1 MNIKNNKNC
10 KITINDEG
18 IAVSE
23 KEKTADELFKELGY
37 EKIRNNKDF
46 EVYRKNDYNII
57 DFERN
62 DKRVY
67 KSAKYDTT
75 SDGITM
81 QELQAINKKCRELR
95 LDMMNKCK
103 YLAIRSKNYEKYFYC
118 RLNKKTINYTADC
131 IKCVKNELRKN
142 KGINK
147 KTSKQIKLEKSR
159 YSILTND
166 LDHCYICRFQG
177 KKVLRD
183 DLHEVYGGANRK
195 RSILNG
201 LVVPLCRK
209 HHQNDEILNEL
220 KVAMQK
226 MYEVNHTRDEFIKLI
241 GKSYIK

>member
-18 IAVSE
+18 TAVSE
-23 KEKTADELFKELGY
+23 KRKTADELFEELGY
-37 EKIRNNKDF
+37 KNTFHNFYEHDF
-46 EVYRKNDYNII
+46 GTLITFSE
-57 DFERN
+57 E
-62 DKRVY
+62 Y
-67 KSAKYDTT
+67 KEISVNGHIGTE
-75 SDGITM
+75 
-81 QELQAINKKCRELR
+81 ELQAINKKVRELR

-103 YLAIRSKNYEKYFYC
+103 YITIRTKNYEKYFYC
-118 RLNKKTINYTADC
+118 RLNKKIINYTTEC
-131 IKCVKNELRKN
+131 IKCVKNEPRKN

-166 LDHCYICRFQG
+166 LEHCYICRFQG

-209 HHQNDEILNEL
+209 HHQNEEILSEL
-220 KVAMQK
+220 KVATQQI
-226 MYEVNHTRDEFIKLI
+226 YELNHTRDEFIKLI

>member
-10 KITINDEG
+10 KITINDEE
-18 IAVSE
+18 AE
-23 KEKTADELFKELGY
+23 KYTIKLETADKMFERLGY
-37 EKIRNNKDF
+37 KKIRNNKDF

-57 DFERN
+57 DFEKN
-62 DKRVY
+62 DKRFY
-67 KSAKYDTT
+67 KSARYDTT

-81 QELQAINKKCRELR
+81 KELQAINKKVRELR

-103 YLAIRSKNYEKYFYC
+103 YITIRTKNYEKYFYC
-118 RLNKKTINYTADC
+118 RLNKKIINYTTEC
-131 IKCVKNELRKN
+131 IKCLKNEPRKN

-166 LDHCYICRFQG
+166 LEHCYICRFQG

-183 DLHEVYGGANRK
+183 DLHEVYNGANRK

-209 HHQNDEILNEL
+209 HHQNEEIL
-220 KVAMQK
+220 
-226 MYEVNHTRDEFIKLI
+226 
-241 GKSYIK
+241 S

>member
-118 RLNKKTINYTADC
+118 RLNKKTINYTAEC
-131 IKCVKNELRKN
+131 IKCVKSEPRKN

-147 KTSKQIKLEKSR
+147 VSKKKITVTQDTYNKVMQRDNYKCRLCGTSLNLQLHHIIYRSEDKSK
-159 YSILTND
+159 IND
-166 LDHCYICRFQG
+166 INNCIM
-177 KKVLRD
+177 
-183 DLHEVYGGANRK
+183 
-195 RSILNG
+195 
-201 LVVPLCRK
+201 LCVK
-209 HHQNDEILNEL
+209 HHALVHSNKKYWQPKLLEL
-220 KVAMQK
+220 AESLQ
-226 MYEVNHTRDEFIKLI
+226 R
-241 GKSYIK
+241 

>member
-23 KEKTADELFKELGY
+23 KEKTAEELFKELGY

-81 QELQAINKKCRELR
+81 EE
-95 LDMMNKCK
+95 
-103 YLAIRSKNYEKYFYC
+103 
-118 RLNKKTINYTADC
+118 
-131 IKCVKNELRKN
+131 
-142 KGINK
+142 
-147 KTSKQIKLEKSR
+147 
-159 YSILTND
+159 
-166 LDHCYICRFQG
+166 
-177 KKVLRD
+177 
-183 DLHEVYGGANRK
+183 
-195 RSILNG
+195 
-201 LVVPLCRK
+201 
-209 HHQNDEILNEL
+209 
-220 KVAMQK
+220 
-226 MYEVNHTRDEFIKLI
+226 
-241 GKSYIK
+241 